1 MNLCDLVQDL
11 QNDFC
16 SITTVIVKGVRE
28 KTVNLGIG
36 L

>member
-11 QNDFC
+11 QNDFY
-16 SITTVIVKGVRE
+16 SIATVIAKGDRE
-28 KTVNLGIG
+28 KTVSLGTG